1 MGRHKGRTRW
11 WTCTPRV
18 YDRPMKVRA
27 LTGDDLDA
35 FLALRKK
42 ALTLAPSA
50 FGSSPGEDISD
61 DPARALASLRD
72 PPEVGVTFG
81 GFDAEALVG
90 LATLRVS
97 QRRKTRHQAAVYGM
111 YVAPSARRA
120 GLGRALLEALVAHGR
135 SLDLAVLGLSVSEDA
150 VAARRLYESI
160 GFVTWGVEPA
170 GLCVDG
176 TFLDVRHMQLDLRT
190 SD

>member
-1 MGRHKGRTRW
+1 
-11 WTCTPRV
+11 
-18 YDRPMKVRA
+18 MKVRA

-61 DPARALASLRD
+61 DRARALASLQD
-72 PPEVGVTFG
+72 PPGVGVTFG
-81 GFDAEALVG
+81 GFDGTSLVA

-97 QRRKTRHQAAVYGM
+97 QRRKTAHHGAVYGM
-111 YVAPSARRA
+111 FVAPSARRI
-120 GLGRALLEALVAHGR
+120 GLGRALLHAVVAHAK

-150 VAARRLYESI
+150 HAALQLYERV
-160 GFVTWGVEPA
+160 GFTTWGIEPA
-170 GLCVDG
+170 ALRVDG
-176 TFLDVRHMQLDLRT
+176 IFLDVRHMQFDLRT
-190 SD
+190 LRDAS